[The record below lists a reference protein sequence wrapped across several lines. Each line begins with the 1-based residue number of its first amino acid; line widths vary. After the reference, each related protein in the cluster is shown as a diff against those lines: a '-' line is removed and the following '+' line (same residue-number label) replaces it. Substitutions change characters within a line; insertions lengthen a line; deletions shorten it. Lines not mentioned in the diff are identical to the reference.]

1 MQLVPVLWYHYVA
14 PLTWLRCTNTCLLK
28 STGRYSERAFCIAG
42 LLELLYCARILS
54 FSKDILIFS
63 STILTK
69 NAHSLVPLSSPLS
82 PVLYPIYLVWWSRIG
97 DIVVVRLLPY
107 HRKHKLEFSFDFF
120 IHSINCR
127 CWLIS
132 QSQLVILSLIW
143 SDLAILLHTPPVPNK
158 VQFFNVQPPPGSAWV
173 ISCNAYI
180 MQGYVGH

>member
-97 DIVVVRLLPY
+97 DTVVVRLLTY

-120 IHSINCR
+120 IHSINSR

-132 QSQLVILSLIW
+132 QSQLVILSL
-143 SDLAILLHTPPVPNK
+143 T
-158 VQFFNVQPPPGSAWV
+158 
-173 ISCNAYI
+173 
-180 MQGYVGH
+180 